1 MSCYSTV
8 IFSSFQGDYTPS
20 VATYKHAKVRFN
32 FGPKFR
38 YPPKNVKL
46 SPMSARA
53 EDAAI
58 DQTVADMRFFAENE
72 GKIRL
77 DNYSMSP

>member
-1 MSCYSTV
+1 
-8 IFSSFQGDYTPS
+8 
-20 VATYKHAKVRFN
+20 
-32 FGPKFR
+32 
-38 YPPKNVKL
+38 
-46 SPMSARA
+46 MSARA

-58 DQTVADMRFFAENE
+58 DQTVADMRFFAEKE